1 MIHWCN
7 DNQGFLMVLL
17 TGIYVIATIVICIY
31 NQKAIDAQKK
41 ISKVQNHISLFSL
54 RYEVFRTIQDELH
67 FWRFTSNDQ
76 VVDFWELKDKVDVK
90 LRLATHCQNIYYLSE
105 KTSLVFDDE
114 ISNRLDRAW
123 AIIKTDIYPILSD
136 LVMNVPPSTSAPEIL
151 VLIKKE
157 MEKPSLKDSKNKLI
171 VLELDITS
179 MIEEYTRLNN
189 LQLK

>member
-54 RYEVFRTIQDELH
+54 RY
-67 FWRFTSNDQ
+67 
-76 VVDFWELKDKVDVK
+76 
-90 LRLATHCQNIYYLSE
+90 RLATHCQNIYYLSE

>member
-54 RYEVFRTIQDELH
+54 RYEVFRTIHDELH

-76 VVDFWELKDKVDVK
+76 VVDFWELKDK
-90 LRLATHCQNIYYLSE
+90 
-105 KTSLVFDDE
+105 
-114 ISNRLDRAW
+114 
-123 AIIKTDIYPILSD
+123 
-136 LVMNVPPSTSAPEIL
+136 
-151 VLIKKE
+151 
-157 MEKPSLKDSKNKLI
+157 
-171 VLELDITS
+171 
-179 MIEEYTRLNN
+179 
-189 LQLK
+189 